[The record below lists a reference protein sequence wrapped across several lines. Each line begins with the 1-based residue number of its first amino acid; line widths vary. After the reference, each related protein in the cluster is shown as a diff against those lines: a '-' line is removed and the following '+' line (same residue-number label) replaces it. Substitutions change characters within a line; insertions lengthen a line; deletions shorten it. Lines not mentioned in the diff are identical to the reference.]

1 MNGQTLA
8 RELAP
13 QVANPRTTA
22 QMQQRVKLSNLV
34 AFYKANKV
42 WMRNAFED
50 KAQRESD
57 YNAFVA
63 SNIGNTLVALSKS
76 EVASGAA
83 VAGPYQVTRGSI
95 LSIEHTLQ
103 GTTIKTN
110 LNLGNYQI
118 TAASTIGELSV
129 AILNNNL
136 TLSEGMQ
143 LSLIVNIQQAG
154 QASQQ
159 PYLVVR
165 VYEFLLNRSSSEPLT
180 NYFPESVT
188 TVAAGTGNYA
198 LALNTTTYS
207 EGGAT
212 FILSHSVG
220 GVTRV
225 SSQRLQLFGSQSV
238 YNAHTTAAAMAA
250 AIESYGVGADV
261 FLDTNNAN
269 ALLDVLGTM
278 TLLSVQIGQNTY
290 MAGDEIDEI
299 PANEVLR
306 FQMSQP
312 IPEGATIDASLDL
325 VDGAGVQS
333 FASVTGSGNE
343 VLAENTSSTY
353 NHNDGNPVIFSI
365 TINGE
370 TFTLQCPFGDGQ
382 HLGD

>member
-1 MNGQTLA
+1 M
-8 RELAP
+8 
-13 QVANPRTTA
+13 
-22 QMQQRVKLSNLV
+22 SNLV
-34 AFYKANKV
+34 AFYKANKN

-50 KAQRESD
+50 KEQRESD

-63 SNIGNTLVALSKS
+63 ANIGDTLVALTKS

-83 VAGPYQVTRGSI
+83 VAAPYQITRGSI

-103 GTTIKTN
+103 GSTIKTN

-118 TAASTIGELSV
+118 TAASTIGEVSA

-159 PYLVVR
+159 PYIVVR
-165 VYEFLLNRSSSEPLT
+165 VYEFLLNRSSSDALT

-188 TVAAGTGNYA
+188 SVAAGTGNYA
-198 LALNTTTYS
+198 LALSTSSYA

-238 YNAHTTAAAMAA
+238 YNSHTTAAAMQA
-250 AIESYGVGADV
+250 AIDSYGVGSDV

-269 ALLDVLGTM
+269 ALVDVLGTL
-278 TLLSVQIGQNTY
+278 TLLGVEYDGYTTHQGDQI
-290 MAGDEIDEI
+290 DWD
-299 PANEVLR
+299 
-306 FQMSQP
+306 FQEDQSMTFIMSEP
-312 IPEGATIDASLDL
+312 IPEGATIETL
-325 VDGAGVQS
+325 VQIDGTGTLTLNSPTTTGNRITGVTEGEAGTPRS
-333 FASVTGSGNE
+333 GSVYTF
-343 VLAENTSSTY
+343 T
-353 NHNDGNPVIFSI
+353 II
-365 TINGE
+365 INGVRHTMTCE
-370 TFTLQCPFGDGQ
+370 YGNGQ